1 MKKHLI
7 TFILFVCLA
16 LSAYAQGHSE
26 PVVDHQQGYSAK
38 QYIHYRSSL
47 DNSFIK
53 FTREKKACVAFLGGS
68 ITEMKGWRNMIQEDL
83 KQRFPDTDFSFI
95 DAGISSTGSTPH
107 AFRFENDILSKGT
120 PDLLF
125 VEAAVNDDTNGFDYI
140 AQTRGM
146 EGIVRH
152 ARKANPNMDIIMLH
166 FIYDPFI
173 RPLQEGQQPDVI
185 LNHERVANYYRIPS
199 INLAQEIAERMAAN
213 ELTWEQFGGTHPN
226 WEGHKY
232 YAATIGKLFDVA
244 AHSLKANGSQQPH
257 ALPQQPLDPF
267 CYDQGAFMDICL
279 AKKLNGWKIVDN
291 WSPTSSKAGTRNG
304 FVHVP
309 MLETQRPG
317 ASLTLEF
324 TGRSIGIFCVA
335 GPQAGILEYSVDG
348 APFKKI
354 DTYTIW
360 SSGLYLPWVYL
371 FETEMENKPHIL
383 QLKMAKG
390 EKTEC
395 QIRNFV
401 VGQ

>member
-1 MKKHLI
+1 MKKLII
-7 TFILFVCLA
+7 TFTLSVCLA
-16 LSAYAQGHSE
+16 LSGYAQGHSK
-26 PVVDHQQGYSAK
+26 PIIDHQQGYPAK
-38 QYIHYRSSL
+38 QYIHCRSNL

-53 FTREKKACVAFLGGS
+53 FTRERKACVAFLGGS

-83 KQRFPDTDFSFI
+83 KQRFPNTNFTFI
-95 DAGISSTGSTPH
+95 DAGIGSTGSTPH
-107 AFRFENDILSKGT
+107 AFRFEKDVLAKGT

-152 ARKANPNMDIIMLH
+152 ARIANPNIDIIMLH

-185 LNHERVANYYRIPS
+185 LNHERVANHYRLPS
-199 INLAQEIAERMAAN
+199 INLAQEVAERMAAK
-213 ELTWEQFGGTHPN
+213 EFTWEQFGGTHPH

-232 YAATIGKLFDVA
+232 YAATISKLFDEA
-244 AHSLKANGSQQPH
+244 SHALKANSSLRSH
-257 ALPQQPLDPF
+257 ALPQHPLDSF
-267 CYDQGAFMDICL
+267 CYDQGAFLDIHQ
-279 AKKLNGWKIVDN
+279 AKELNGWKIVDD
-291 WSPTSSKAGTRNG
+291 WSPTSPKADTRNG

-309 MLETQRPG
+309 MLETQCSG

-354 DTYTIW
+354 NTYTAW
-360 SSGLYLPWVYL
+360 SGGLYLPWVYL
-371 FETEMENKPHIL
+371 FENELESRSHTL
-383 QLKMAKG
+383 LLKMAKG
-390 EKTEC
+390 EKTQC

-401 VGQ
+401 VGN